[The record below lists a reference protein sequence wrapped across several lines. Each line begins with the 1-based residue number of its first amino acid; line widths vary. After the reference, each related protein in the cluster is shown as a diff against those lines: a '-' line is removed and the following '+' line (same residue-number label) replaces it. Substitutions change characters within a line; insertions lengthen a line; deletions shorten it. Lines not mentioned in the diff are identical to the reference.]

1 MTRVMTGDR
10 LRISI
15 FGRRNAGKSS
25 LINAFTGQNVA
36 IVSDV
41 PGTTTDPVMKAI
53 ELFPTGPAMLID
65 TAGLDDTGDAL
76 GLERVKK
83 SVSYLKKS
91 DMVILVVDASG
102 SAGELEDNIIAEC
115 KNEKIPLILV
125 INKSELPL
133 SESVKTWLEGKEY
146 ISASAK
152 NNEGIEKITKKITEL
167 SPDEWEP
174 PFLRDLINPGDI
186 VLMITPIDSSA
197 PKGRMIMPQVRAWRD
212 ILDGG
217 GIALSCEPANL
228 QKTFD
233 SLKEKPAL
241 VITDSQVFSKVAPIV
256 PEDVP
261 FTSFSILSI
270 RQKGNLA
277 EMVKAVKTVETLK
290 PGDKVLIAESC
301 SHHSQDDDIARVKI
315 PKWLNEKVGGGLI
328 IETSSGRDYPENL
341 TDYKLIVH
349 CGACT
354 LNRREMLL
362 RQAIPAE
369 KGIPMTNFG
378 VLISYLHGVFPRALK
393 PFGIE

>member
-1 MTRVMTGDR
+1 MARVMTGDR

-83 SVSYLKKS
+83 SVGYLKKS
-91 DMVILVVDASG
+91 DMVILVVDAAG
-102 SAGELEDNIIAEC
+102 AAGELEDEIISEC

-125 INKSELPL
+125 LNKSELPL
-133 SESVKTWLEGKEY
+133 SESVRTWLEGKEY

-152 NNEGIEKITKKITEL
+152 NNEGIGKITKKITEL

-174 PFLRDLINPGDI
+174 PFLRDLINPGDV

-217 GIALSCEPANL
+217 GIALSCEPQNL

-277 EMVKAVKTVETLK
+277 EMVKAVKTVDTLK
-290 PGDKVLIAESC
+290 AGDKVLIAESC

-315 PKWLNEKVGGGLI
+315 PKWLNDKVGGGLI
-328 IETSSGRDYPENL
+328 IETSAGRDYPENL
-341 TDYKLIVH
+341 SDYKLIVH

-354 LNRREMLL
+354 LNRRDMLL

-369 KGIPMTNFG
+369 KGIPVTNFG

>member
-53 ELFPTGPAMLID
+53 ELFPTGPAILID

-83 SVSYLKKS
+83 SVGYLKKS

-102 SAGELEDNIIAEC
+102 SAGELEDNIITEC

-125 INKSELPL
+125 LNKSELTL

-146 ISASAK
+146 IAVSAL
-152 NNEGIEKITKKITEL
+152 NNEGIVNITKKITEL

-228 QKTFD
+228 QKTLD
-233 SLKEKPAL
+233 SLKNKPAL
-241 VITDSQVFSKVAPIV
+241 VVTDSQVFSKVAPIV

-277 EMVKAVKTVETLK
+277 EMVKAVKTVENLK
-290 PGDKVLIAESC
+290 AGDKVLIAESC

-315 PKWLNEKVGGGLI
+315 PKWLNDKVGGGLI

-369 KGIPMTNFG
+369 KGVPVTNFG

-393 PFGIE
+393 PFGIN

>member
-1 MTRVMTGDR
+1 MSRVMTGDR

-41 PGTTTDPVMKAI
+41 PGTTTDPVLKAI
-53 ELFPTGPAMLID
+53 ELFPTGPAILID

-102 SAGELEDNIIAEC
+102 VAGELEDNIIAEC

-125 INKSELPL
+125 LNKSELTL

-146 ISASAK
+146 IAVSAL
-152 NNEGIEKITKKITEL
+152 NNEGIGNITKKITEL

-217 GIALSCEPANL
+217 GIALSCDPQNL
-228 QKTFD
+228 QKTLD
-233 SLKEKPAL
+233 SLKNKPAL
-241 VITDSQVFSKVAPIV
+241 VVTDSQVFSKVAQIV

-277 EMVKAVKTVETLK
+277 EMVKAVKTVENLK
-290 PGDKVLIAESC
+290 AGDKVLIAESC

-315 PKWLNEKVGGGLI
+315 PKWLNDKVGGGLI

-369 KGIPMTNFG
+369 KGVPVTNFG

>member
-83 SVSYLKKS
+83 SVGYLKKS
-91 DMVILVVDASG
+91 DMVILVVDAAG
-102 SAGELEDNIIAEC
+102 AAGELEDEIISEC

-125 INKSELPL
+125 LNKSELPL

-146 ISASAK
+146 IAVSAL
-152 NNEGIEKITKKITEL
+152 NNEGIGNITKKITEL

-174 PFLRDLINPGDI
+174 PFLRDLINPGEI

-217 GIALSCEPANL
+217 GIALSCEPQNL

-233 SLKEKPAL
+233 SLKNKPAL
-241 VITDSQVFSKVAPIV
+241 VVTDSQVFSKVAPIV

-277 EMVKAVKTVETLK
+277 EMVKAVKTVENLK
-290 PGDKVLIAESC
+290 AGDKVLIAESC

-315 PKWLNEKVGGGLI
+315 PKWLNDKVGGGLI

-369 KGIPMTNFG
+369 KGVPVTNFG

>member
-1 MTRVMTGDR
+1 MTGDR

-53 ELFPTGPAMLID
+53 ELFPTGPAILID

-83 SVSYLKKS
+83 SVGYLKKS

-102 SAGELEDNIIAEC
+102 SAGELEDNIITEC

-125 INKSELPL
+125 LNKSELTL

-146 ISASAK
+146 IAVSAL
-152 NNEGIEKITKKITEL
+152 NNEGIVNITKKITEL

-228 QKTFD
+228 QKTLD
-233 SLKEKPAL
+233 SLKNKPAL
-241 VITDSQVFSKVAPIV
+241 VVTDSQVFSKVAPIV

-277 EMVKAVKTVETLK
+277 EMVKAVKTVENLK
-290 PGDKVLIAESC
+290 AGDKVLIAESC

-315 PKWLNEKVGGGLI
+315 PKWLNDKVGGGLI

-369 KGIPMTNFG
+369 KGVPVTNFG

-393 PFGIE
+393 PFGIN

>member
-1 MTRVMTGDR
+1 MARVMTGDR

-83 SVSYLKKS
+83 SVGYLKKS
-91 DMVILVVDASG
+91 DMVILVVDAAG
-102 SAGELEDNIIAEC
+102 AAGELEDEIISEC

-125 INKSELPL
+125 LNKSELPL
-133 SESVKTWLEGKEY
+133 SESVRTWLEGKEY

-152 NNEGIEKITKKITEL
+152 NNEGIGKITKKITEL

-174 PFLRDLINPGDI
+174 PFLRDLINPGDV

-217 GIALSCEPANL
+217 GIALSCEPQNL

-277 EMVKAVKTVETLK
+277 EMVKAVKTVDTLK
-290 PGDKVLIAESC
+290 AGDKVLIAESC

-315 PKWLNEKVGGGLI
+315 PKWLNDKVGGGLI
-328 IETSSGRDYPENL
+328 IETSAGRDYPENL
-341 TDYKLIVH
+341 SDYKLIVH

-369 KGIPMTNFG
+369 KGIPVTNFG

>member
-1 MTRVMTGDR
+1 MARVMTGDR

-91 DMVILVVDASG
+91 DMVILVVDAAG
-102 SAGELEDNIIAEC
+102 AAGELEDNIISEC
-115 KNEKIPLILV
+115 ENEKIPLILV
-125 INKSELPL
+125 LNKSELPL
-133 SESVKTWLEGKEY
+133 SESVKNWLEGKEY
-146 ISASAK
+146 ISASAR
-152 NNEGIEKITKKITEL
+152 NNEGIGKITKKITEL

-174 PFLRDLINPGDI
+174 PFLRDLIKPGDV

-217 GIALSCEPANL
+217 GIALSCEPQNL

-256 PEDVP
+256 PEDVA

-290 PGDKVLIAESC
+290 SGDKVLIAESC

-315 PKWLNEKVGGGLI
+315 PKWLNEKVGRGLI
-328 IETSSGRDYPENL
+328 IETSAGRDYPENL
-341 TDYKLIVH
+341 SEYKLIVH

-369 KGIPMTNFG
+369 KGVPVTNFG